1 MDEQLMHLI
10 QVKRAWTEAAKC
22 AEKEGSI
29 VAADY
34 ARHLVKA
41 YTKMIVKHVAVLAN
55 GPKAEGGA
63 A

>member
-1 MDEQLMHLI
+1 MNEELMHLI

-34 ARHLVKA
+34 ARHMVKA
-41 YTKMIVKHVAVLAN
+41 YSKMIVRTVAEYAKK
-55 GPKAEGGA
+55 GDAK
-63 A
+63 